1 MHKHRKANREHRKA
15 TGCTSK
21 ETLNTRMLGIYFDMT
36 QLILTPWSS
45 NKTDTCTSEWENREL

>member
-1 MHKHRKANREHRKA
+1 MHKHKIA

-45 NKTDTCTSEWENREL
+45 NKTDTCTSEWKTREL